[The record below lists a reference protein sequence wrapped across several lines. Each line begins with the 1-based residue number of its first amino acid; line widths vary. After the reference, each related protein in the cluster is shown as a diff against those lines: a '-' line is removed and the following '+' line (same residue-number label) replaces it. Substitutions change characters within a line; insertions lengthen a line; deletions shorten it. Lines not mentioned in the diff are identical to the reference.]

1 MENRER
7 QRMHAEK
14 QTLKIN
20 VILAALEIDKS
31 TLATELDIERTA
43 VSKVLNLTRSNRP
56 AREKIADALASKL
69 KALILN
75 EAPINGQ

>member
-1 MENRER
+1 
-7 QRMHAEK
+7 MHAEK

-31 TLATELDIERTA
+31 ALAAELDIERTA

-56 AREKIADALASKL
+56 TREKIAVALADKL